1 MGRIIM
7 RLKENNY
14 NYTIEILKEIINM
27 ILEENYYLILIENN

>member
-1 MGRIIM
+1 M